1 MGMKKKVLWG
11 TVRIALVLLLAWGLC
26 KVFSNYLDGQIT
38 ELYRLNQTQVNAA
51 NGTEQKD
58 KGAVLFAETFRNDT
72 GMLVMGSSELGSPV
86 PENPKNLLPNQYY
99 TKNVSYT
106 GHAYVQNALQAMLL
120 GANSDTVDGSDVVIV
135 ESIQWFMGGDATGFL
150 SNFSELSFYRFL
162 QNGALSEES
171 KEYLCNRFIE
181 KQESGAHNVF
191 DELTRRFSE
200 GSKLHFIGQVAEKAK
215 KVLPDFFQLHV
226 DYPQTYTLAKLYTSD
241 SFLGRL
247 CYYIT
252 CPYYSIRNEFL
263 SLKDKFSAYR
273 YLKDLGGQSGAAIT
287 KTVDWDA
294 LYKTAEKEC
303 EAACTNNDLYVY
315 DEYYTKYLAE
325 RFDDLKDV
333 YTSESA
339 TDPKEWDDFHFFLLV
354 CKELGI
360 EPYVVIMSTNGRYYD
375 YVGFNAEKRT
385 EFYNAMESTVE
396 NAGYEALNLKDW
408 EYEPYFYCDVMH
420 LGWKGWTYVTENIVN
435 HFAK

>member
-11 TVRIALVLLLAWGLC
+11 AVRIVMVLLLAWALC
-26 KVFSNYLDGQIT
+26 KVYSHCLDTQIT
-38 ELYRLNQTQVNAA
+38 KLYQLNQAEIDA
-51 NGTEQKD
+51 SHWLEEKY
-58 KGAVLFAETFRNDT
+58 KGSALLSETFRGNS
-72 GMLVMGSSELGSPV
+72 GMLITGSSELSANV

-99 TKNVSYT
+99 TKHV
-106 GHAYVQNALQAMLL
+106 AYAGRAYMQNALQAMML
-120 GANSDTVDGSDVVIV
+120 GANSDTMSGNDVVIV
-135 ESIQWFMGGDATGFL
+135 ESVQWFMEDSSTGFL
-150 SNFSELSFYRFL
+150 SNFSEYTFYKFLHNDTLSK
-162 QNGALSEES
+162 ES

-181 KQESGAHNVF
+181 KQEAGAHNVF

-273 YLKDLGGQSGAAIT
+273 YLKDLGGQSGAT
-287 KTVDWDA
+287 TTRSVDWDA
-294 LYKTAEKEC
+294 LYKTAEEEGK
-303 EAACTNNDLYVY
+303 AACTNNDLYVY
-315 DEYYTKYLAE
+315 DEYYSTYLEE
-325 RFDDLKDV
+325 RYADLKNGSADV
-333 YTSESA
+333 TVADS
-339 TDPKEWDDFHFFLLV
+339 TEWDDFYFYLRV

-375 YVGFNAEKRT
+375 YIGFDVQKRT
-385 EFYNAMESTVE
+385 DYYDIMENTV
-396 NAGYEALNLKDW
+396 NQAGYEALNLKDW